1 MLFAGQ
7 QTTFSD
13 FVLDRRLA
21 LARRRLRDPARAGLT
36 ISAIAYECGFG
47 DLSYFNRVFRRH
59 FAMTPSDARAEAND
73 PLRRPQPME

>member
-47 DLSYFNRVFRRH
+47 DLSYFNRSFRR
-59 FAMTPSDARAEAND
+59 AYGATPSDVRSGAAE
-73 PLRRPQPME
+73 